1 MKVLQLI
8 QKSQLR
14 GAEVF
19 ASQLSS
25 HINTSGNT
33 AIIASLFEGNA
44 NLPFTGK
51 VISLNGNPKGRF
63 HDVSAW
69 KKLALI
75 IEDEKPDIIQAN
87 AGDTLKYAVCS
98 KLFYRWRQP
107 IVFRN
112 ASTISLYIKTL
123 PQKIWNN
130 VLFHFTDKII
140 SVSNASAYDF
150 SILFP
155 KHTHKVITIPIG
167 IEHTELSNGT
177 NGKLNGRLQINS
189 QELRIIHVGGF
200 TFEKNHVGLL
210 DIFELVLQKNPN
222 AVLYLVGDGPLKK
235 QTEEIARCKGLDSKI
250 KFLGFQVNPMHYIQH
265 SDVLV
270 LPSIIEGLPGVLLEA
285 FYCKTPV
292 VAYDVGGI
300 KEVVKNN
307 ETGRLIQKDDS
318 YAFADGIA
326 EASVNTSRNRALV
339 ENAYKLVITN
349 YLNTNIAKQFLN
361 VYKSLV

>member
-75 IEDEKPDIIQAN
+75 IKDEKPDIIQAN

-112 ASTISLYIKTL
+112 ASTISLYIQTV

-130 VLFHFTDKII
+130 FLFHFTDKII

-155 KHTHKVITIPIG
+155 KHKHKVITIPIG

-177 NGKLNGRLQINS
+177 NGKLNGRHQINS

-235 QTEEIARCKGLDSKI
+235 QTEEIARSKGLNSKI
-250 KFLGFQVNPMHYIQH
+250 KFLGFQANPMQH
-265 SDVLV
+265 ILRADVLV

-285 FYCKTPV
+285 FYCKKPV
-292 VAYDVGGI
+292 VANDVGGI
-300 KEVVKNN
+300 KEIVQNN
-307 ETGRLIQKDDS
+307 KTGRLIQKGKNND
-318 YAFADGIA
+318 FANAIV
-326 EASVNTSRNRALV
+326 EASFNTPQNHILIQ
-339 ENAYKLVITN
+339 NAYQLVISR
-349 YLNTNIAKQFLN
+349 YLNTHIAKQFLN